1 MSTAPHDTP
10 DDPSAA
16 APLVALIVAAGRG
29 TRMGGDRPKQ
39 YHDLQGQPVLR
50 HAIRALWD
58 AASFEQTI
66 VVIHRDDVA
75 LAKAALGDLEDR
87 VILAY
92 GGETRSA
99 SVQAGLA
106 AVSNPRAHVLIHDA
120 ARPFVAAR
128 IVQDVIMALRA
139 PECTAAAPALPM
151 ADALWRAADGYVSEI
166 QHRDGIFRA
175 QTPQGFHYTAISA
188 AYAATSGEAA
198 DDVAIALAHGVKV
211 KVVAGDE
218 QNFKLTTAQDFSR
231 ATQVIRAQDTMDIR
245 VGNGFDVHAFCDG
258 DHVIL
263 CGVTIPHER
272 ALKGHSDADV
282 GLHTV
287 TDAIYGAL
295 AAGDIGTHFP
305 PSDPQWKGAASDIF
319 LRHAVA
325 MAAERG
331 YIISHVDL
339 TFLCEAPKIGPV
351 AAQMRAQLAGLLQ
364 IAVDRV
370 SVKAT
375 TTEQLGFTGRKEG
388 IAALATATLVRK

>member
-1 MSTAPHDTP
+1 MSTAPYDLTA
-10 DDPSAA
+10 DPSAA

-29 TRMGGDRPKQ
+29 TRMGGDLPKQ
-39 YHDLQGQPVLR
+39 YLGLGGQPVLR

-58 AASFEQTI
+58 AAAFEQTI
-66 VVIHRDDVA
+66 VVIHPDDLA
-75 LAKAALGDLEDR
+75 LAKAALGDLVDR
-87 VILAY
+87 VTLAY

-106 AVSNPRAHVLIHDA
+106 MVADQNAHVLIHDA

-128 IVQDVIMALRA
+128 IVQDVISALRH
-139 PECTAAAPALPM
+139 PGCTAAAPALPM
-151 ADALWRAADGYVSEI
+151 VDALWRATDGVVAEI

-175 QTPQGFHYTAISA
+175 QTPQGFHYSTISA
-188 AYAATSGEAA
+188 AYSAAGCEAA
-198 DDVAIALAHGVKV
+198 DDVAIALAHGVKI

-231 ATQVIRAQDTMDIR
+231 AEHVMRAQDAMDIR

-263 CGVTIPHER
+263 CGVTIPYER
-272 ALKGHSDADV
+272 GLKGHSDADV

-319 LRHAVA
+319 LHHAVA

-351 AAQMRAQLAGLLQ
+351 AAQMRAQLAGLLK

-388 IAALATATLVRK
+388 IAALATATLVQK